1 MNPVALKALF
11 VAIESRRG
19 GEEVLLDFPGA
30 DLRTA
35 HLLCAD
41 LRGANLSGAKLDRAN
56 LGGAYLTGASLAGAS
71 LAGADL
77 TGADL
82 CGADLSSAKLDGALL
97 TAADLRG
104 AKLPGGVGVAAS
116 SVAGARLD
124 AAACERS
131 GFDEAALV
139 ALATAGAR
147 FDHIQSF
154 PGAARDAA
162 GAALALDSAPESAPR
177 SRRELEVEGA
187 RQRKARRAGGDAPA
201 EMSDQDASSWRA
213 ALGSIPD
220 EVLPPVSVRQR
231 GALGSI
237 PDELPPASI
246 RRRGALGSIPDD
258 VLPPASVR
266 RLEDVLPPSS
276 VRQLTGE
283 NVVNFD
289 FNEGETR
296 SPPPSRRR
304 GASMSPRTLDAES
317 PAPPSARG
325 SRPSLSRRG
334 PALDT
339 PSPTLGP
346 TLPPRRDDLVLA
358 AAGVAL
364 LFVLAAA
371 LAMSPIP
378 SGWLLS
384 ALRLGGATAAALMTF
399 ALPRLASHGDS
410 VADLVRAIGARLVP
424 AALVAVVVYLAD
436 PSELARLR
444 LKASLSAH
452 DASIRSAA
460 VRMLTRF
467 GHRRFDGKD
476 LSSLDLSG
484 ADLTQASFLG
494 ANLSHANLVGAGLLE
509 STFDGAD
516 LSLADGSGADFAGSN
531 ADQARGWELMTCN
544 EATKLPGDG
553 VCIDGHPAPAPAPEP
568 LPE

>member
-11 VAIESRRG
+11 VAIESRRS

-30 DLRTA
+30 DLRAA

-41 LRGANLSGAKLDRAN
+41 LRGANLSGAQLDRAN

-82 CGADLSSAKLDGALL
+82 CGADLSSAKLGGALL

-220 EVLPPVSVRQR
+220 DVLPPV
-231 GALGSI
+231 
-237 PDELPPASI
+237 
-246 RRRGALGSIPDD
+246 
-258 VLPPASVR
+258 SVR

-296 SPPPSRRR
+296 SPPPSRRS
-304 GASMSPRTLDAES
+304 GASMSPRPLDAKS

-325 SRPSLSRRG
+325 SRLSLSRRG

-339 PSPTLGP
+339 PSPALGP

-410 VADLVRAIGARLVP
+410 VADLARTIGARLVP

-452 DASIRSAA
+452 DASTRSAA
-460 VRMLTRF
+460 ARMLTRF

-484 ADLTQASFLG
+484 ADLTQSSFVG

-516 LSLADGSGADFAGSN
+516 LSLADGSGADFSGSN
-531 ADQARGWELMTCN
+531 ADQARGWELMTCDD
-544 EATKLPGDG
+544 ATTLPRDG
-553 VCIDGHPAPAPAPEP
+553 VCIDGHPAPAPAP

>member
-11 VAIESRRG
+11 VAIESRRA
-19 GEEVLLDFPGA
+19 GEEVMLDFPGA
-30 DLRTA
+30 DLRAA

-82 CGADLSSAKLDGALL
+82 CGADLSSAKLGGALL

-104 AKLPGGVGVAAS
+104 AKLPGDVGVAAS

-162 GAALALDSAPESAPR
+162 GSALALDSAPESAPR

-220 EVLPPVSVRQR
+220 E
-231 GALGSI
+231 
-237 PDELPPASI
+237 LPPASV
-246 RRRGALGSIPDD
+246 RWRGALGSIPDD

-266 RLEDVLPPSS
+266 RLDDVLPPSS
-276 VRQLTGE
+276 VRRLVGE
-283 NVVNFD
+283 SVVNLD

-296 SPPPSRRR
+296 SPPPSRRS
-304 GASMSPRTLDAES
+304 GASMTPRTLDAES

-334 PALDT
+334 GLSMDT
-339 PSPTLGP
+339 PIPALGP
-346 TLPPRRDDLVLA
+346 TLPPRRDDLVMA
-358 AAGVAL
+358 AAGVGL
-364 LFVLAAA
+364 LVVLAVA

-399 ALPRLASHGDS
+399 VLPRLPSHGDS

-424 AALVAVVVYLAD
+424 AALVAVVVYLAN

-444 LKASLSAH
+444 LKASLSSH
-452 DASIRSAA
+452 EASTRSAA
-460 VRMLTRF
+460 VRTLTRF
-467 GHRRFDGKD
+467 GHRRFDGRD

-484 ADLTQASFLG
+484 ADLTQASFVG

-516 LSLADGSGADFAGSN
+516 LSLADGSGADFSGSN
-531 ADQARGWELMTCN
+531 ADQARGWELMTCDD
-544 EATKLPGDG
+544 ATTLPGDG